1 MAFADEIT
9 VAALEA
15 DPYPIYARLR
25 REQPVAWVR
34 AANVWFVTRWKDVE
48 FVTKNSALFV
58 AEVATSPVE
67 RSMGKPTIL
76 TCDGPLH
83 DELRRGFD
91 QKYKPRAV
99 AEYIDNLARPIVAA
113 YLDRIAPLG
122 SVDLMAEYFEPASSL
137 CLARSLGFDSVDV
150 ATLLR
155 WFHGMAI
162 GAANY
167 ENDPA
172 KQAIS
177 DAANAEVDAAV
188 IPLFAQRERQRDDS
202 VMSHMLHDG
211 MEPGCTRDRAFLLP
225 SIKVALLGGMQ
236 EPGHGAG
243 SVLVG
248 LLTHP
253 EQMAAV
259 RNDPDT
265 FLPKAVDEGLR
276 WVAPIGTQMRQ
287 AARDVELGGVTIPAG
302 APVAALLSSA
312 SRDETRYQDPDSFN
326 LHRTETG
333 HAAYG
338 FGSHFCAG
346 RWFAQR
352 LIPHL
357 LKPLLERLPDISLT
371 PNRPPVFRGWEFRA
385 PTVLHVDYQPNW
397 RTADILENTSQ

>member
-1 MAFADEIT
+1 M
-9 VAALEA
+9 
-15 DPYPIYARLR
+15 P
-25 REQPVAWVR
+25 
-34 AANVWFVTRWKDVE
+34 AANVWFVTRWQDVE
-48 FVTKNSALFV
+48 FVSKNAALFA

-76 TCDGPLH
+76 TCDGPQH

-99 AEYIDNLARPIVAA
+99 AEYIDELARPLVAE
-113 YLDRIAPLG
+113 YIERIAPLG
-122 SVDLMAEYFEPASSL
+122 EVDLMAEYFEPLSSL
-137 CLARSLGFDSVDV
+137 ALARSLGFESVDV
-150 ATLLR
+150 ETLRR

-167 ENDPA
+167 ENDPG

-177 DAANAEVDAAV
+177 DAAIAEVEAA
-188 IPLFAQRERQRDDS
+188 ITPIFERLERNPDDS
-202 VMSHMLHDG
+202 AISSMLHDG
-211 MEPGCTRDRAFLLP
+211 MEPARTRSRAFLLP

-243 SVLVG
+243 TVLYG

-253 EQMAAV
+253 EQMKAV
-259 RNDPDT
+259 LSDLDSL
-265 FLPKAVDEGLR
+265 LPKAVDEGLR

-287 AARDVELGGVTIPAG
+287 ATKDIELGGVTLPAG
-302 APVAALLSSA
+302 APVASVLSSA
-312 SRDETRYQDPDSFN
+312 CRDEARYKDPDRFN
-326 LHRTETG
+326 IHRIETG

-357 LKPLLERLPDISLT
+357 LRPLLERLPDLKLV
-371 PNRPPVFRGWEFRA
+371 PARPPVFRGWEFRA
-385 PTVLHVDYQPNW
+385 PSTLHVKYRPN
-397 RTADILENTSQ
+397 

>member
-25 REQPVAWVR
+25 REAPVAWVP
-34 AANVWFVTRWKDVE
+34 AANVWFVTRWQDVE
-48 FVTKNSALFV
+48 FVSKNSKLFA

-76 TCDGPLH
+76 TCDGPIH

-91 QKYKPRAV
+91 QKYKPRPV
-99 AEYIDNLARPIVAA
+99 AEYIDDLARPIALD
-113 YLDRIAPLG
+113 YLERIAPLG
-122 SVDLMAEYFEPASSL
+122 RVDLMADYFEPASSL

-150 ATLLR
+150 TTLQR
-155 WFHGMAI
+155 WFHGMAV

-177 DAANAEVDAAV
+177 DAANAEVEAAI
-188 IPLFAQRERQRDDS
+188 IPIFERLERNPDDS
-202 VMSHMLHDG
+202 AMSRMLHDG
-211 MEPGCTRDRAFLLP
+211 MEPGRTRERAFLLP

-243 SVLVG
+243 TVLVG

-253 EQMAAV
+253 DQVAAV
-259 RNDPDT
+259 MGDLDHL
-265 FLPKAVDEGLR
+265 LPKAVDEGLR

-287 AARDVELGGVTIPAG
+287 ATEDVALGGVTIPAG
-302 APVAALLSSA
+302 APVASVLSSA
-312 SRDETRYQDPDSFN
+312 CRDEAKYSNPDAFDIR
-326 LHRTETG
+326 RTETG

-357 LKPLLERLPDISLT
+357 LRPLLERLPDLKLVSGQ
-371 PNRPPVFRGWEFRA
+371 PPAFRGWEFRA
-385 PTVLHVDYQPNW
+385 PATLHVTFTP
-397 RTADILENTSQ
+397 R

>member
-25 REQPVAWVR
+25 REAPVAWVP
-34 AANVWFVTRWKDVE
+34 AANVWFVTRWQDVE
-48 FVTKNSALFV
+48 FVSKNSKLFA

-76 TCDGPLH
+76 TCDGPVH

-99 AEYIDNLARPIVAA
+99 ADYLDDLARPIVSD
-113 YLDRIAPLG
+113 YLERIAPLG
-122 SVDLMAEYFEPASSL
+122 RVDLMAEYFEPTSSL

-150 ATLLR
+150 ATLQR

-177 DAANAEVDAAV
+177 DAANAEVDAAI
-188 IPLFAQRERQRDDS
+188 IPIFERLERSPDDS
-202 VMSHMLHDG
+202 AMSRMLHDG
-211 MEPGCTRDRAFLLP
+211 MEPGRTRERAFLLP

-243 SVLVG
+243 TVLVG

-253 EQMAAV
+253 DQMRAV
-259 RNDPDT
+259 MANLDRL
-265 FLPKAVDEGLR
+265 LPKAVDEGLR

-287 AARDVELGGVTIPAG
+287 AVEDVRLGGVMIPAG
-302 APVAALLSSA
+302 APVASVLSSA
-312 SRDETRYQDPDSFN
+312 CRDEAKYSNPDAFDIQ
-326 LHRTETG
+326 RTETG

-338 FGSHFCAG
+338 FGNHFCAG

-357 LKPLLERLPDISLT
+357 LRPLLERLPDLKLMPSQ
-371 PNRPPVFRGWEFRA
+371 PAAFRGWEFRA
-385 PTVLHVDYQPNW
+385 PATLHVTFTP
-397 RTADILENTSQ
+397 S

>member
-25 REQPVAWVR
+25 REAPVAWVP
-34 AANVWFVTRWKDVE
+34 AANVWFVTRWQDVE
-48 FVTKNSALFV
+48 FVSKNAALFA

-67 RSMGKPTIL
+67 RSMGRPTIL
-76 TCDGPLH
+76 TCDGPQH

-99 AEYIDNLARPIVAA
+99 SEYIDDLARPIVAE
-113 YLDRIAPLG
+113 YVERIAPLG
-122 SVDLMAEYFEPASSL
+122 EVDLMAEYFEPLSGLA
-137 CLARSLGFDSVDV
+137 LARSLGFDSVDV
-150 ATLLR
+150 KTLQR

-167 ENDPA
+167 ENDPE

-177 DAANAEVDAAV
+177 DAANAEVEAAI
-188 IPLFAQRERQRDDS
+188 IPIFERLERNPDDS
-202 VMSHMLHDG
+202 AMSRMLHDG
-211 MEPGCTRDRAFLLP
+211 MEPGRTRSRAFLLP

-243 SVLVG
+243 TVLFG
-248 LLTHP
+248 LLTSP
-253 EQMAAV
+253 EQMKAV
-259 RNDPDT
+259 RANLDGL
-265 FLPKAVDEGLR
+265 LPKAVDEGLR

-287 AARDVELGGVTIPAG
+287 ATKDIELGGVTIPAG
-302 APVAALLSSA
+302 APVASVLSSA
-312 SRDETRYQDPDSFN
+312 CRDEARYRDPDSFN
-326 LHRTETG
+326 IHRTETG

-357 LKPLLERLPDISLT
+357 LRPLLERLPDLKLA
-371 PNRPPVFRGWEFRA
+371 PDRPPVFRGWEFRA
-385 PTVLHVDYQPNW
+385 PSSLYVTYRP
-397 RTADILENTSQ
+397 S

>member
-25 REQPVAWVR
+25 REAPVAWVP
-34 AANVWFVTRWKDVE
+34 AANVWFVTRWQDVE
-48 FVTKNSALFV
+48 FVSKNAALFA

-67 RSMGKPTIL
+67 RSMGRPTIL
-76 TCDGPLH
+76 TCDGPQH

-99 AEYIDNLARPIVAA
+99 AEYIDDLARPIVAE
-113 YLDRIAPLG
+113 YVERIAPLG
-122 SVDLMAEYFEPASSL
+122 EVDLMAEYFEPLSSL
-137 CLARSLGFDSVDV
+137 ALARSLGFDSVDV
-150 ATLLR
+150 RTLQR

-167 ENDPA
+167 ENDPE
-172 KQAIS
+172 KQVIS
-177 DAANAEVDAAV
+177 DAANAEVEAA
-188 IPLFAQRERQRDDS
+188 ILPIFERLERKPDDS
-202 VMSHMLHDG
+202 AMSRMLHDG
-211 MEPGCTRDRAFLLP
+211 MEPGRTRSRAFLLP

-243 SVLVG
+243 TVLFG

-253 EQMAAV
+253 EQMKAV
-259 RNDPDT
+259 MANLDGL
-265 FLPKAVDEGLR
+265 LPKAVDEGLR

-287 AARDVELGGVTIPAG
+287 ATKDIELGGVTIPAG
-302 APVAALLSSA
+302 APVASVLSSA
-312 SRDETRYQDPDSFN
+312 CRDEARYQDPDSFN
-326 LHRTETG
+326 IHRTETG

-357 LKPLLERLPDISLT
+357 LRPLLERLPGLKLVPD
-371 PNRPPVFRGWEFRA
+371 RPPVFRGWEFRA
-385 PTVLHVDYQPNW
+385 PSSLFVTYRP
-397 RTADILENTSQ
+397 S